1 MTHTDDRRPPAGT
14 ARRSVGT
21 RPRRPNAGGRDG
33 REPGDLPGLTPSQAG
48 ALERFAR
55 LKVGAAFL
63 EQGMGKSRLAVELAN
78 SRARNLDAV
87 LWVAP
92 YSVLP
97 TVEEE
102 AGKWDCRVPV
112 HYLGYQ
118 TLSQSDRTY
127 LDVLQW
133 AKERRV
139 MIVADESTFIKNR
152 DSKRHERLT
161 EIRQHADYALV
172 LTGTPLTRDLWDL
185 KRQLDWLSPKILNTD
200 DRAFRY
206 RYFTL
211 HRKIDTDGEHRVWF
225 EVFAPNVAH
234 LTSLMQ
240 PYIFEARLDIGV
252 PETSREHEHPV
263 SASTQE
269 AYEHARDT
277 FLDAWAQWG
286 QEIAL
291 YQLLG
296 NLKQI
301 SALDPLKCASVAR
314 AVAGQATI
322 VFCQYLEEQRE
333 IAANLED
340 CLIVN
345 GSTPAAQREEI
356 YRRSRSET
364 VPLLL
369 TYGTGSYGLNLQHLS
384 SCHFASL
391 PFDYGDVKQAR
402 SRIRRLGQERPLTYT
417 AHLSDLGIDRLVAKN
432 LRKKDWLASLV
443 RHEIDPTTIL

>member
-1 MTHTDDRRPPAGT
+1 MLMTHTDDRRPAAGPACRT
-14 ARRSVGT
+14 DAT
-21 RPRRPNAGGRDG
+21 QPRRPGPGRSHQRGPAGQA
-33 REPGDLPGLTPSQAG
+33 GLTPSQAG

-63 EQGMGKSRLAVELAN
+63 EQGMGKSRVAVELAN
-78 SRARNLDAV
+78 SRARNIDAL

-97 TVEEE
+97 AVEEE
-102 AGKWDCRVPV
+102 AAKWDCRVPV
-112 HYLGYQ
+112 RYLGYQ
-118 TLSQSDRTY
+118 TLSQSDRAY
-127 LDVLQW
+127 LDVLEW
-133 AKERRV
+133 AKSRRM
-139 MIVADESTFIKNR
+139 MIVADESTFIKNAT
-152 DSKRHERLT
+152 SLRHQRLT
-161 EIRQHADYALV
+161 EIRRHADYALV

-206 RYFTL
+206 RYFTV
-211 HRKIDTDGEHRVWF
+211 HRKVDAGGERVWF

-234 LTSLMQ
+234 LKSLMT
-240 PYIFEARLDIGV
+240 PYIFEARLDVGV
-252 PETSREHEHPV
+252 PETSREYEHPV
-263 SASTQE
+263 SGSTQE
-269 AYEHARDT
+269 AYEDARDT

-286 QEIAL
+286 EEIAL
-291 YQLLG
+291 YQMLG
-296 NLKQI
+296 NLKKI
-301 SALDPLKCASVAR
+301 SAVDPLKCASIAQEVE
-314 AVAGQATI
+314 GQAM
-322 VFCQYLEEQRE
+322 V
-333 IAANLED
+333 
-340 CLIVN
+340 VN

-356 YRRSRSET
+356 YRRSRTES

-391 PFDYGDVKQAR
+391 PFDYGQVSQAR

-417 AHLSDLGIDRLVAKN
+417 AHLSDLGIDRMVAKN
-432 LRKKDWLASLV
+432 LRKKDWLASLL